1 MAHML
6 SNDSTR
12 FRKACIFTTLTLREN
27 TCTIASGDYSTPVSQ
42 RTKADFAGHLFDE
55 LGLNKR
61 EAKDM
66 VELFF
71 EEVKNLR
78 QSRRLE
84 NVNRSKRVK
93 LCTT

>member
-42 RTKADFAGHLFDE
+42 RMKSEHDFRVQKILGHTAAWI
-55 LGLNKR
+55 
-61 EAKDM
+61 AKI
-66 VELFF
+66 ESGQRASL
-71 EEVKNLR
+71 
-78 QSRRLE
+78 
-84 NVNRSKRVK
+84 
-93 LCTT
+93 